1 MVCSVLCKFCVIFV
15 LFCYSR
21 TAASVVFYLAV
32 LFRFYHLLVVCLIY
46 DDDGDDDDDEMCHT
60 HQWYMLLK

>member
-1 MVCSVLCKFCVIFV
+1 
-15 LFCYSR
+15 
-21 TAASVVFYLAV
+21 VVFYLAV

-46 DDDGDDDDDEMCHT
+46 DDDGDDDDDEMSHT